1 MKSNHVIQDLF
12 ISVAQGDMEVISPPK
27 LAERALKP
35 FVAILKQDES
45 LLEQVAYRYLTKDA
59 SDWLK
64 NYIYQDGEEVSEP
77 YINGLGLP
85 SEEVKIIK
93 KIKHKR
99 VHVPSR
105 GGLVE
110 VADRNKISTKELLE
124 AAEFLKAHA
133 ADCVGRAELII
144 QLAEMRENGNT
155 R

>member
-99 VHVPSR
+99 VHV
-105 GGLVE
+105 
-110 VADRNKISTKELLE
+110 STKELLE